1 MHKSTNMSCCKNINT
16 ACYKL
21 HFSCLEKLIK
31 KSNKYVNKIN
41 ELGLTPLNVLLVS
54 HCYKLTNENFYTHDL
69 YKSLLLLLENG
80 ADPNIPLYRYQNY
93 KNLHP
98 LFIITDILLL
108 LKFDI
113 IYKLYS
119 LLIKYKCNVNTFTS
133 LCISNG
139 INSKFTTHFI
149 KYTPLFSI
157 IFKYSSNLNFPIIEH
172 HFPIVK
178 LLINN
183 GAKIDQNDSSLFKEH
198 ITFLNT
204 STHSIINIYNYI
216 DELIKIKNNVF
227 SLLKIWDKNKM
238 PLEILSLDHFK
249 DFPIEYC
256 LNKYKKINNI

>member
-54 HCYKLTNENFYTHDL
+54 HCYKLTNENFYEHDL

-119 LLIKYKCNVNTFTS
+119 LLIKYKCNVNTFTY
-133 LCISNG
+133 LCITN
-139 INSKFTTHFI
+139 NKNNKNFI

-157 IFKYSSNLNFPIIEH
+157 IFKYSSNLNYPMIEHYFPII
-172 HFPIVK
+172 K

-183 GAKIDQNDSSLFKEH
+183 GAKIDHNDSSLFKEH
-198 ITFLNT
+198 IYCLNT
-204 STHSIINIYNYI
+204 STFCVISIYNYI
-216 DELIKIKNNVF
+216 DELIKIKFNVF
-227 SLLKIWDKNKM
+227 SLLKIWDKYNI
-238 PLEILSLDHFK
+238 PLEILSLDHFN

>member
-1 MHKSTNMSCCKNINT
+1 MSCCKNINT

-31 KSNKYVNKIN
+31 KSNKYINKIN
-41 ELGLTPLNVLLVS
+41 ELGLTPLNVLLIS
-54 HCYKLTNENFYTHDL
+54 HSYKLTDENFYKHDL
-69 YKSLLLLLENG
+69 YKSLVLLLENG

-119 LLIKYKCNVNTFTS
+119 LLIKYKCDVNTYTF
-133 LCISNG
+133 IS
-139 INSKFTTHFI
+139 INDKKNNKNFI

-157 IFKYSSNLNFPIIEH
+157 IFRYSSNLNFPIIEH
-172 HFPIVK
+172 HFPIIK

-183 GAKIDQNDSSLFKEH
+183 GAKIDQNYSSLFKNY
-198 ITFLNT
+198 IYFLNT
-204 STHSIINIYNYI
+204 STYSINNIYNYI

-227 SLLKIWDKNKM
+227 LLLKIWDKNDM
-238 PLEILSLDHFK
+238 PLEILSLDNFK

-256 LNKYKKINNI
+256 LKNYKKYIN